1 MSSQNST
8 GATILPFKNSDGP
21 VDEDRRDF
29 VKKMGVAA
37 LAVGVGGGALQCVR
51 YLKPNVLYEPSKVF
65 KVGALSNFPIGSRI
79 VIEGRGIEVVR
90 ERDGMHAISLVCT
103 HLGCLIKPVEND
115 PDVGYMCPC
124 HGSTFAHKGE
134 VQGGPAPTDLPWYEM
149 FMDHT
154 GAIVVDTSKVN
165 QKRTKLVV

>member
-1 MSSQNST
+1 MSSENT
-8 GATILPFKNSDGP
+8 GATILPFKASDEA
-21 VDEDRRDF
+21 VDEDRRGF
-29 VKKMGVAA
+29 VKKMA
-37 LAVGVGGGALQCVR
+37 LTALTVGVGGAALQGAR
-51 YLKPNVLYEPSKVF
+51 FLKPNVLYEPSKVF
-65 KVGALSNFPIGSRI
+65 KVGDLSKFPIGCRI

-103 HLGCLIKPVEND
+103 HLGCLIKQVEND

-134 VQGGPAPTDLPWYEM
+134 VQGGPAPKDLPWYEM

-154 GAIVVDTSKVN
+154 GALVVDTSKVN

>member
-1 MSSQNST
+1 MECEQSASAMN
-8 GATILPFKNSDGP
+8 LPGEA
-21 VDEDRRDF
+21 VDKDRRGF
-29 VKKMGVAA
+29 MKK
-37 LAVGVGGGALQCVR
+37 LTTTAVVLGVGGAVLECGR
-51 YLKPNVLYEPSKVF
+51 FLKPNVLYEPSRVF
-65 KVGALSNFPIGSRI
+65 KVGELSKFPIGSRI
-79 VIEGRGIEVVR
+79 VIEGRGIEIVR

-134 VQGGPAPTDLPWYEM
+134 VQGGPAPKDLPWYEM

-154 GAIVVDTSKVN
+154 GALVVDTSKVN

>member
-1 MSSQNST
+1 MECEH
-8 GATILPFKNSDGP
+8 GASAMNLPGEA
-21 VDEDRRDF
+21 VDEDRRGF
-29 VKKMGVAA
+29 MKK
-37 LAVGVGGGALQCVR
+37 LTTTAVVLGVGGAVLECGR
-51 YLKPNVLYEPSKVF
+51 FLKPNVLYEPSRVF
-65 KVGALSNFPIGSRI
+65 KVGELSKFPIGSRI
-79 VIEGRGIEVVR
+79 VIEGRGIEIVR

-134 VQGGPAPTDLPWYEM
+134 VQGGPAPRDLPWYEM
-149 FMDHT
+149 FMDNT
-154 GAIVVDTSKVN
+154 GALVVDTSKVN

>member
-1 MSSQNST
+1 MN
-8 GATILPFKNSDGP
+8 LPGEA
-21 VDEDRRDF
+21 VDEDRRGF
-29 VKKMGVAA
+29 MKK
-37 LAVGVGGGALQCVR
+37 LTTTAVVLGVGGAVLECGR
-51 YLKPNVLYEPSKVF
+51 FLKPNVLYEPSRVF
-65 KVGALSNFPIGSRI
+65 KVGELSKFPIGSRI
-79 VIEGRGIEVVR
+79 VIEGRGIEIVR

-134 VQGGPAPTDLPWYEM
+134 VQGGPAPKDLPWYEM
-149 FMDHT
+149 FMDNT
-154 GAIVVDTSKVN
+154 GALVVDTSKVN

>member
-8 GATILPFKNSDGP
+8 GATILPFKASDET
-21 VDEDRRDF
+21 VDEDRRGF
-29 VKKMGVAA
+29 VKKMGAAA
-37 LAVGVGGGALQCVR
+37 LAVGVGGAAIQCVR
-51 YLKPNVLYEPSKVF
+51 YLQPNVLYEPSKVF
-65 KVGALSNFPIGSRI
+65 KVGTLSNFPIGSRI
-79 VIEGRGIEVVR
+79 VIEGRGIEIVR

-115 PDVGYMCPC
+115 ADMGYMCPC
-124 HGSTFAHKGE
+124 HGSTFALNGD
-134 VQGGPAPTDLPWYEM
+134 VQGGPAPKNLPWYEM

-154 GAIVVDTSKVN
+154 GALVVDTSKVN

>member
-1 MSSQNST
+1 MECQQSASAMN
-8 GATILPFKNSDGP
+8 LPGET
-21 VDEDRRDF
+21 VDEDRRGF
-29 VKKMGVAA
+29 MKKLTATA
-37 LAVGVGGGALQCVR
+37 LTRGGGGAVLECGR
-51 YLKPNVLYEPSKVF
+51 FLKPNVLYEPSRVF
-65 KVGALSNFPIGSRI
+65 KVGELSKFPIGSRI
-79 VIEGRGIEVVR
+79 VIEGRGIEIVR

-134 VQGGPAPTDLPWYEM
+134 VQGGPAPRDLPWYEM
-149 FMDHT
+149 FMDNT
-154 GAIVVDTSKVN
+154 GALVVDTSKVN

>member
-1 MSSQNST
+1 MECENS
-8 GATILPFKNSDGP
+8 ASAMNLPGEAVDG
-21 VDEDRRDF
+21 DRRGF
-29 VKKMGVAA
+29 MKKLTATA
-37 LAVGVGGGALQCVR
+37 LTLGVGGAVLECGR
-51 YLKPNVLYEPSKVF
+51 FLKPNVLYEPSRVF
-65 KVGALSNFPIGSRI
+65 KVGELSKFPIGSRI
-79 VIEGRGIEVVR
+79 VIEGRGIEIVR

-154 GAIVVDTSKVN
+154 GALVVDTSKVN